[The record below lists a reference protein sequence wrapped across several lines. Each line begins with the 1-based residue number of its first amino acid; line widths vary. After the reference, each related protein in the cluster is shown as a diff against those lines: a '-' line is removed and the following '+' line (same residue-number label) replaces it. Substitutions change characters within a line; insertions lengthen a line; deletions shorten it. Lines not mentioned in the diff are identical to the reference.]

1 MAVDATAH
9 APEKTIDVALKIW
22 RFDSADRRARA
33 ASKYEVEAPEWV
45 TLLDVLDLDQGP
57 ASTARSPTARAAG

>member
-22 RFDSADRRARA
+22 RFDSSTGERALRNTRSRRP
-33 ASKYEVEAPEWV
+33 S
-45 TLLDVLDLDQGP
+45 G
-57 ASTARSPTARAAG
+57 